1 MTVDDLVTLTKAG
14 YTPEFLAKL
23 MGVETEKKEPAKV
36 DLKEEPV
43 KEEPKKDPEPETK
56 EEPEKEQAPEIDYK
70 KLYEEEQEKVK
81 KLQASKRSEN
91 ISKNV
96 PDDIEAHVI
105 SMFKDFF

>member
-1 MTVDDLVTLTKAG
+1 MNIEDLLTLAKAG
-14 YTPEFLAKL
+14 YTPEFLAKI
-23 MGVETEKKEPAKV
+23 MGVETEKKEAVKI

-43 KEEPKKDPEPETK
+43 KEEPKKEGPEKK
-56 EEPEKEQAPEIDYK
+56 EEPEKEQEPEIDYK

-81 KLQASKRSEN
+81 KLQASNRREN

-96 PDDIEAHVI
+96 PEDIEAHVI